1 MNQEHIPTPQER
13 DVLRPLTFPKGLPYA
28 PRTPVLVV
36 CAHRDSGE
44 QRRLGSNMAI
54 VMRMPPARAP
64 LADHEQRQVA
74 VGYLHEAWAE
84 ARLDGIDGDCMAQAC
99 LFAALSELV
108 TTYGEDA
115 TAKFATGL
123 SERIANGEFSLE
135 FARQ

>member
-1 MNQEHIPTPQER
+1 
-13 DVLRPLTFPKGLPYA
+13 
-28 PRTPVLVV
+28 
-36 CAHRDSGE
+36 
-44 QRRLGSNMAI
+44 MAI

-123 SERIANGEFSLE
+123 SERITNGEFSLE